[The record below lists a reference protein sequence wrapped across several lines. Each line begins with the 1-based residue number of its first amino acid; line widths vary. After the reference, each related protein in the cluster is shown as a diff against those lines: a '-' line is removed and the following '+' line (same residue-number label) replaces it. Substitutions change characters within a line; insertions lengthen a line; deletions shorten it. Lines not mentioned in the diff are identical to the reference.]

1 MIEHV
6 DLPGRILVVRCSLD
20 EPFLCEGLEATVN
33 DRLVQLSLRL
43 QMFPPDTWSQ
53 QS

>member
-6 DLPGRILVVRCSLD
+6 HLPRRVLVVRCGFD
-20 EPFLCEGLEATVN
+20 KPFLCEGLEATVN

-43 QMFPPDTWSQ
+43 QMFRPDT
-53 QS
+53 